1 MGRAGPQGGS
11 PLEQRPHA
19 RGRAGSQVRRRGLER
34 MTFKAALRT
43 LRCDGGARSDRPHRP
58 QPPGGECAWLR
69 DEAEAGVGER
79 ADSLE
84 AAPWGL
90 QVLSLL
96 CSSGG
101 TPAGTR
107 HNMAASNLALE
118 MRSIGERL
126 LYKLQTLPQA
136 EPVEIVAFSVL
147 VIFTATVLLLLLMA
161 VGYCCCQCCRPKR
174 GGRRALV
181 GPTTP
186 P

>member
-1 MGRAGPQGGS
+1 MCLAEGRGG
-11 PLEQRPHA
+11 
-19 RGRAGSQVRRRGLER
+19 
-34 MTFKAALRT
+34 
-43 LRCDGGARSDRPHRP
+43 
-58 QPPGGECAWLR
+58 
-69 DEAEAGVGER
+69 
-79 ADSLE
+79 
-84 AAPWGL
+84 
-90 QVLSLL
+90 
-96 CSSGG
+96 GG

-126 LYKLQTLPQA
+126 LHKLQMLPQA

-161 VGYCCCQCCRPKR
+161 VSYCCCRCCRPKR

-181 GPTTP
+181 GPMTP